1 MGESPEHQ
9 QREQGYGL
17 VRFTH
22 QRARNSGDQEIVGQN
37 YLPKT
42 SYLIYFVHFL
52 LVMLIRQKGDKD
64 QDIPPGVCAHSA
76 YASKQPQT
84 HILSLFFF
92 FLIITFGGLSHTKL

>member
-1 MGESPEHQ
+1 M
-9 QREQGYGL
+9 
-17 VRFTH
+17 
-22 QRARNSGDQEIVGQN
+22 GQN

-64 QDIPPGVCAHSA
+64 QDIPPGVCVCML
-76 YASKQPQT
+76 
-84 HILSLFFF
+84 ILRMHPNNPKHTSSHFFFF